1 MSSRS
6 VRTLVSV
13 ASLSLLGACATTR
26 TTTTEVSGTP
36 RLEPTPAN
44 VTPAPAPAPAPAAA
58 YDPTGRWDL
67 VLDLNGQSL
76 EVVLELVKTPSGAWG
91 GSLSSQMG
99 NTAVERATLEG
110 NRMTVNFTGPDGSA
124 GVFNLTFS
132 DKTVEGTWS
141 AAGMGSRLS
150 GTRR

>member
-1 MSSRS
+1 MSPRS
-6 VRTLVSV
+6 TAAL
-13 ASLSLLGACATTR
+13 AALLLFSACATTR
-26 TTTTEVSGTP
+26 TTTTSVSGTP
-36 RLEPTPAN
+36 RLEPAPAN
-44 VTPAPAPAPAPAAA
+44 VTPAPAPASA
-58 YDPTGRWDL
+58 YDPAGRWDL

-91 GSLSSQMG
+91 GTLSSQMG
-99 NTAVERATLEG
+99 NAPVERAVLEG

-132 DKTVEGTWS
+132 DKAVEGTWS
-141 AAGMGSRLS
+141 AAGMGSRLT